1 MGLRGKKKRKEKRE
15 REEEEMEEKDEKV
28 TKQARDQTCLDCSRV
43 ALSSNG
49 RWGSTSNF
57 LNYDFSIFFLF
68 FFNYDHY

>member
-1 MGLRGKKKRKEKRE
+1 MGLREEEKKRASEQRKKGR
-15 REEEEMEEKDEKV
+15 KTKKL